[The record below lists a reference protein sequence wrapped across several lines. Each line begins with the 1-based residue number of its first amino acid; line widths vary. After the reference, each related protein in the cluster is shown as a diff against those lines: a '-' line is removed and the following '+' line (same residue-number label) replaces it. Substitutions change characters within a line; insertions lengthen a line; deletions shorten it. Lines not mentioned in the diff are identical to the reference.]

1 MDGAAIAPQ
10 VSTGSVGR
18 AAAGAWSNILHA
30 MDGAAIAPQVSTG
43 SVGRAA
49 AGAWSRILPAMDGAA
64 IAPQVSTGSVGRA
77 AAGACAVRV
86 MRATL
91 AYDSSR
97 PPNLAALT
105 L

>member
-1 MDGAAIAPQ
+1 MRKFAIALGIMAAVLFAGVAWKADATTWRSGTLNLPSAAKNYSPIENTACYGWGRHCPQ

-18 AAAGAWSNILHA
+18 AAAGAS
-30 MDGAAIAPQVSTG
+30 
-43 SVGRAA
+43 
-49 AGAWSRILPAMDGAA
+49 
-64 IAPQVSTGSVGRA
+64 
-77 AAGACAVRV
+77 AVRV

>member
-1 MDGAAIAPQ
+1 MRKFAIAL
-10 VSTGSVGR
+10 GIM
-18 AAAGAWSNILHA
+18 AAVLFAGVAWKADATTWRSGTLDLPAQPKTIH
-30 MDGAAIAPQVSTG
+30 
-43 SVGRAA
+43 R
-49 AGAWSRILPAMDGAA
+49 SRILPAMDGAA
-64 IAPQVSTGSVGRA
+64 IAPQVSTGSVGRP